1 MMPLP
6 KSRKQKESIKMW
18 NKIWAIILGITGI
31 VNIIAAMMSKLNGN
45 DLDAIYS
52 LGLAILMAIMFYDT
66 KNKIKD

>member
-1 MMPLP
+1 
-6 KSRKQKESIKMW
+6 MW

-31 VNIIAAMMSKLNGN
+31 VNIIAATMSKLNGN